1 MYCLQHAP
9 LVKRYPVNETLHDTM
24 ANGSAVFIVLLS
36 LSFLCVSCVFQ
47 HTRYTIVLEVKL
59 SKFPDNHE
67 ILGKEARRD
76 VNNVNDLD
84 YEFWTC

>member
-9 LVKRYPVNETLHDTM
+9 LVKIYPVNETLHDTM

-47 HTRYTIVLEVKL
+47 HTRYTIVLDQKETECFTFKWETL
-59 SKFPDNHE
+59 NLFNH
-67 ILGKEARRD
+67 G
-76 VNNVNDLD
+76 
-84 YEFWTC
+84 CGG